1 MFSAV
6 FTAKKMLNPLSIF
19 LIVCLGAGA
28 WAIVIF
34 NQFVQKKNLVLEA
47 WSGIDVQLKRRHDLI
62 PNIVEA
68 VKGYMQHERGLLE
81 DIARLRTQATQA
93 QEIKGRAAAENNLT
107 QSLKTLFAV
116 AENYPNLKAD
126 QHFLELQK
134 TLTAV
139 EDDLQLARR
148 YYNGTVREFNILTQ
162 SFPSNLLAAV
172 FHFKNF
178 EFFELESV
186 AERQVPDI
194 KI

>member
-1 MFSAV
+1 MV
-6 FTAKKMLNPLSIF
+6 NPLSIF
-19 LIVCLGAGA
+19 LILCLGAAFG
-28 WAIVIF
+28 AIVLF
-34 NQFVQKKNLVLEA
+34 NQFVHKKNLVLEA

-81 DIARLRTQATQA
+81 DIARLRTQATQS
-93 QEIKGRAAAENNLT
+93 QEIKDKATAENNLT

-116 AENYPNLKAD
+116 VENYPNLKAD

-134 TLTAV
+134 TLTV
-139 EDDLQLARR
+139 IEDDLQLARR
-148 YYNGTVREFNILTQ
+148 YYNGTVREFNILVQ
-162 SFPSNLLAAV
+162 SFPSNLLAMI

-178 EFFELESV
+178 EFFEVESAV
-186 AERQVPDI
+186 ERQVPGI